1 MKLNCRPGQLA
12 VKVKADP
19 WDEIPEGAI
28 VRCINIVH
36 GVLLNVKTGE
46 MVEGAWNV
54 EFRGS
59 SVKPGTNYLWI
70 CSDAYLRP
78 IRDTDGEDETLSW
91 ANVPKETAC
100 LL

>member
-19 WDEIPEGAI
+19 GDEIPIGAI
-28 VRCINIVH
+28 VRCISV
-36 GVLLNVKTGE
+36 VQELVLNVKTGE
-46 MVEGAWNV
+46 MVEGGWNV

-91 ANVPKETAC
+91 AAVPKEITC
-100 LL
+100 PL